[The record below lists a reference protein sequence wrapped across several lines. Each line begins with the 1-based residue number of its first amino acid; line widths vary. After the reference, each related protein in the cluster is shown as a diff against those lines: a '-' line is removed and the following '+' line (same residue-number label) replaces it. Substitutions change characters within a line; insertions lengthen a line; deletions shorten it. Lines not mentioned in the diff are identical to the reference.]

1 MFTLI
6 VLRLLLVRRKLSI
19 LKLQLIENE
28 IVKLNLG
35 IVGDFKADF
44 KPHPATNEALSDAA
58 NSLAVTLNI
67 RWLPTR
73 SLERNDSL
81 QDYDGFLIS
90 PGSPYE
96 SMKGALN
103 AIEFARNSSR
113 PVLGTCGGFQHI
125 VIEYAR
131 NVLNLKDTEHAEY
144 NPYAS
149 NLLISKLECSL
160 VGQVLTIEIKEDS
173 RVFSIYKKQFIEE
186 EYYCNFGLNPSYQE
200 ILDEGGLRVVGVDEK
215 NEARIL
221 ELADHVFFV
230 ATLFVPQLNSS
241 PANPHP
247 LLVAF
252 LEAMTKTRVLYE

>member
-1 MFTLI
+1 M
-6 VLRLLLVRRKLSI
+6 
-19 LKLQLIENE
+19 
-28 IVKLNLG
+28 KLNLA
-35 IVGDFKADF
+35 IVGDFNADF
-44 KPHPATNEALSDAA
+44 RPHPATNEALSDAA
-58 NSLAVTLNI
+58 NALAFTLNTA
-67 RWLPTR
+67 WLPTR
-73 SLERNDSL
+73 SLLERNDSWESF
-81 QDYDGFLIS
+81 DGFLVA

-103 AIEFARNSSR
+103 VIEFARNSDR

-131 NVLNLKDTEHAEY
+131 NVLNLTDAEHAEY

-160 VGQVLTIEIKEDS
+160 AGQLLTIELKEDS
-173 RVFSIYKKQFIEE
+173 HVFRIYKNRIIKEH
-186 EYYCNFGLNPSYQE
+186 YYCNFGLNPEYQAV
-200 ILDEGGLRVVGVDEK
+200 LDEGGLRVAGVDEN

-221 ELADHVFFV
+221 ELAGHPFFV

-247 LLVAF
+247 LLLAF
-252 LEAMTKTRVLYE
+252 LKAMAREASSETHVTGITG

>member
-1 MFTLI
+1 M
-6 VLRLLLVRRKLSI
+6 KLD
-19 LKLQLIENE
+19 LA
-28 IVKLNLG
+28 
-35 IVGDFKADF
+35 IVGDFNADF

-58 NSLAVTLNI
+58 KTLACTLNI
-67 RWLPTR
+67 TWLPTR
-73 SLERNDSL
+73 SLLARNDSWESF
-81 QDYDGFLIS
+81 DGFLIA

-103 AIEFARNSSR
+103 VIEFARNFPR

-131 NVLNLKDTEHAEY
+131 NVLNLTDTEHAEY

-160 VGQVLTIEIKEDS
+160 VGQFLTIEIKEDS
-173 RVFSIYKKQFIEE
+173 SVFKIYKKGVIKEH
-186 EYYCNFGLNPSYQE
+186 YYCNFGLNPEYQDV
-200 ILDEGGLRVVGVDEK
+200 LDKGGLRVAGVDEN

-221 ELADHVFFV
+221 ELADHPFFV

-241 PANPHP
+241 LANPHP
-247 LLVAF
+247 LLLAF
-252 LEAMTKTRVLYE
+252 LKAMAGEASSETHAMGTGV

>member
-1 MFTLI
+1 M
-6 VLRLLLVRRKLSI
+6 KLSLAVI
-19 LKLQLIENE
+19 
-28 IVKLNLG
+28 
-35 IVGDFKADF
+35 GDFNADF
-44 KPHPATNEALSDAA
+44 KPHPATNEALTDAA
-58 NSLAVTLNI
+58 NTLDFALTIN
-67 RWLPTR
+67 WLPTR
-73 SLERNDSL
+73 SLIERNDSL
-81 QDYDGFLIS
+81 QDFDGFLIA

-103 AIEFARNSSR
+103 AIEFGRTTPR

-131 NVLNLKDTEHAEY
+131 NVLNFEDAEHAEY

-160 VGQVLTIEIKEDS
+160 AGQFLAIEIKEDS
-173 RVFSIYKKQFIEE
+173 NVFRIYGKRSIKEH
-186 EYYCNFGLNPSYQE
+186 YYCNFGLNPEYQE
-200 ILDEGGLRVVGVDEK
+200 ILDKGGLRVVGMDQN

-221 ELADHVFFV
+221 ELPDHPFFV

-241 PANPHP
+241 YADPHP

-252 LEAMTKTRVLYE
+252 LNAMAS

>member
-1 MFTLI
+1 M
-6 VLRLLLVRRKLSI
+6 
-19 LKLQLIENE
+19 N
-28 IVKLNLG
+28 LNLA
-35 IVGDFKADF
+35 IIGDFNADF
-44 KPHPATNEALSDAA
+44 KPHPATNEALTDAA
-58 NSLAVTLNI
+58 KTLDFALTIN
-67 RWLPTR
+67 WLPTR
-73 SLERNDSL
+73 SLIERNDSL
-81 QDYDGFLIS
+81 QDFDGFLIA

-103 AIEFARNSSR
+103 AIEFGRTTPR

-131 NVLNLKDTEHAEY
+131 NVLNFEDAEHAEY

-160 VGQVLTIEIKEDS
+160 AGQFLAIEIKEDS
-173 RVFSIYKKQFIEE
+173 NVFRIYGKRSIKEH
-186 EYYCNFGLNPSYQE
+186 YYCNFGLNPEYQE
-200 ILDEGGLRVVGVDEK
+200 ILDNGGLRVVGVDQN

-221 ELADHVFFV
+221 ELPDHPFFV

-241 PANPHP
+241 YADPHP

-252 LEAMTKTRVLYE
+252 LNAMAS

>member
-1 MFTLI
+1 M
-6 VLRLLLVRRKLSI
+6 KLSLAVI
-19 LKLQLIENE
+19 
-28 IVKLNLG
+28 
-35 IVGDFKADF
+35 GDFNPEF
-44 KPHPATNEALSDAA
+44 KPHPATNEALTDAA
-58 NSLAVTLNI
+58 KTLDLALTIN
-67 RWLPTR
+67 WLPTR
-73 SLERNDSL
+73 SLIERNDSL
-81 QDYDGFLIS
+81 QDFDGFLIA

-103 AIEFARNSSR
+103 AIEFGRTTPR

-131 NVLNLKDTEHAEY
+131 NVLNFEDAEHAEY

-160 VGQVLTIEIKEDS
+160 AGQFLAIEIKEDS
-173 RVFSIYKKQFIEE
+173 NVFRIYGKRSIKEH
-186 EYYCNFGLNPSYQE
+186 YYCNFGLNPEYQE
-200 ILDEGGLRVVGVDEK
+200 ILDKGGLRVVGMDQN

-221 ELADHVFFV
+221 ELPDHPFFV

-241 PANPHP
+241 YADPHP

-252 LEAMTKTRVLYE
+252 LNAMAS

>member
-1 MFTLI
+1 M
-6 VLRLLLVRRKLSI
+6 
-19 LKLQLIENE
+19 
-28 IVKLNLG
+28 KLNLA
-35 IVGDFKADF
+35 IVGDFNANF
-44 KPHPATNEALSDAA
+44 TPHPATNEAFNDAA
-58 NSLAVTLNI
+58 NRLAVTLNT

-73 SLERNDSL
+73 SLLERNDSL
-81 QDYDGFLIS
+81 QDFDGFLIA

-103 AIEFARNSSR
+103 AIEFARNFSR

-131 NVLNLKDTEHAEY
+131 NVLNLKDAEHVEY

-149 NLLISKLECSL
+149 NLLISRLECSL
-160 VGQVLTIEIKEDS
+160 AGQVLTIEINEDS
-173 RVFSIYKKQFIEE
+173 RVFSIYKKQFIKEH
-186 EYYCNFGLNPSYQE
+186 YYCNFGLNPKYQE
-200 ILDEGGLRVVGVDEK
+200 ILDKGGLRVVGVDEN

-247 LLVAF
+247 LLLAF
-252 LEAMTKTRVLYE
+252 LEAMAAGRTAIKS

>member
-1 MFTLI
+1 M
-6 VLRLLLVRRKLSI
+6 
-19 LKLQLIENE
+19 
-28 IVKLNLG
+28 KLNLA
-35 IVGDFKADF
+35 IVGDFNADF

-58 NSLAVTLNI
+58 NTLAFPLKT

-73 SLERNDSL
+73 SLVERNDSW
-81 QDYDGFLIS
+81 QSFDGFLIA

-103 AIEFARNSSR
+103 VIEFARNFSR

-131 NVLNLKDTEHAEY
+131 NVLNLKDAEHAEY

-160 VGQVLTIEIKEDS
+160 AGQTLTIEIKEDS
-173 RVFSIYKKQFIEE
+173 SVSSIYKKRFIKEH
-186 EYYCNFGLNPSYQE
+186 YYCNFGLNPEYQDA
-200 ILDEGGLRVVGVDEK
+200 LDEGGLRVVGVDEN

-221 ELADHVFFV
+221 ELADHPFYV

-241 PANPHP
+241 SANPHP

-252 LEAMTKTRVLYE
+252 LEAMAVAASKSIPDTKKHKKAQEHFC